1 MAIGERNANFGKR
14 IMFEREEL
22 DVIRFIVY
30 TFPIITVYGYSP
42 YNFARFSRR
51 LPDDGSCWLDQ
62 VAMYH

>member
-14 IMFEREEL
+14 IMFQREKL

-30 TFPIITVYGYSP
+30 ALPVVAVHRYRP

-51 LPDDGSCWLDQ
+51 LADHGSRRLD
-62 VAMYH
+62 